1 MPFVSSIAKYIVN
14 RIAYP
19 HNYNNEVFCNY
30 LRSKGAHIGKNTRF
44 VAPKKTIV
52 DDARLDYITIGD
64 NCCFSQVTIMAHD
77 YSWYVLKDAFNAMLP
92 DAGGGV
98 TIGNNVFAGYQSVIL
113 KGTEIGN
120 NVVIGAHAVV
130 KGRIPSN
137 TVWAGVPARQIC
149 TLEAFFQ
156 KRKEREI
163 SDALFRRDHIR
174 QSKGREANIAD
185 MGWFAFLF
193 LERTEEMYDTYLSK
207 LEFNGIQN
215 DPTLRTLF
223 FATKPKFSSF
233 EEFLRQ

>member
-92 DAGGGV
+92 DAGGV
-98 TIGNNVFAGYQSVIL
+98 
-113 KGTEIGN
+113 
-120 NVVIGAHAVV
+120 
-130 KGRIPSN
+130 
-137 TVWAGVPARQIC
+137 
-149 TLEAFFQ
+149 
-156 KRKEREI
+156 
-163 SDALFRRDHIR
+163 
-174 QSKGREANIAD
+174 
-185 MGWFAFLF
+185 
-193 LERTEEMYDTYLSK
+193 
-207 LEFNGIQN
+207 
-215 DPTLRTLF
+215 LR
-223 FATKPKFSSF
+223 
-233 EEFLRQ
+233 